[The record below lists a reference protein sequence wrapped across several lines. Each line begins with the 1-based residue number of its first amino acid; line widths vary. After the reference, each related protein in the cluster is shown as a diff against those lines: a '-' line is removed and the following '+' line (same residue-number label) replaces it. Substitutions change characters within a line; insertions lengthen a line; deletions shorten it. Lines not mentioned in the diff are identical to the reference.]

1 MTEALLLHPLEMMD
15 EKQNRVVVSFNA
27 PEVTDFSADERNVLR
42 EKLISSYLAGDVSL
56 LRRHIQSCP
65 KCGQQC
71 SFKAFD
77 LTGAEVVRMVAACGI
92 CVRCQNGVELLIP
105 SFFIHILAEHDCP
118 LDSNLKLCLS

>member
-1 MTEALLLHPLEMMD
+1 MTDDKVNHI
-15 EKQNRVVVSFNA
+15 VVDLNA
-27 PEVTDFSADERNVLR
+27 SAATDFSVDERHTLR

-65 KCGQQC
+65 KCAQQC

-77 LTGAEVVRMVAACGI
+77 LTGAEVERMVAACSI
-92 CVRCQNGVELLIP
+92 CVSCKNGVELLIP
-105 SFFIHILAEHDCP
+105 SFFIHILAEHDGP